1 MVKKMQLW
9 EREDFKLSTKPQFHG
24 SDLEQIEAYYGI
36 PADQI
41 ISFSANVN
49 PLGLS
54 PKFRQSMLDHVDAVI
69 SYPDREYKDLRAAI
83 SAYCGAPFDD
93 ILAGCGATD
102 LISRFIRTGMPRKV
116 MLIDPT
122 YSEYAREIS
131 LEGGELISYPL
142 DEKKE
147 FRLDVPELCSSLD
160 DSYDLLIMCNPNNP
174 TGFALR
180 HEGLRELFRCCDK
193 HNINVLV
200 DETYVEFADDMDEIT
215 SVPLTREFQNV
226 IVLRGVSKFFAAPGL
241 RLGYAVTSNKKI
253 RDRMNSTKNPWAIN
267 SIAAL
272 SGAEM
277 FRDTGYI
284 EKTKTFI
291 SKERARLVEILRGEA
306 NLHVYDPSANFIL
319 MRILKENVTSEEVFE
334 HAVKDGL
341 VLRDCSSFPGL
352 GSSHIRFCFCLPQQ
366 NDLLIRKIFEMVS

>member
-1 MVKKMQLW
+1 M
-9 EREDFKLSTKPQFHG
+9 SIKPQFHG

-36 PADQI
+36 PAGKI

-54 PKFRQSMLDHVDAVI
+54 PRFRQSMIDRVDDVI
-69 SYPDREYKDLRAAI
+69 SYPDRDYKELRKAV
-83 SAYCGAPFDD
+83 SEYCGAPLDS
-93 ILAGCGATD
+93 ILAGSGATD
-102 LISRFIRTGMPRKV
+102 LISRFIRTELPHKV

-160 DSYDLLIMCNPNNP
+160 DTYDLLVMCNPNNP
-174 TGFALR
+174 TGFALDQD
-180 HEGLRELFRCCDK
+180 GLRKLFGCCAN
-193 HNINVLV
+193 HGINVLV
-200 DETYVEFADDMDEIT
+200 DETYVEFADNMEDIT
-215 SVPLTREFQNV
+215 SIPLTEEFQNV

-241 RLGYAVTSNKKI
+241 RLGYAVTSNDTF
-253 RDRMNSTKNPWAIN
+253 RERMNSTKNPWAIN
-267 SIAAL
+267 SIAAG

-277 FRDTGYI
+277 FRDHDYI

-291 SKERARLVEILRGEA
+291 SKERARLLDILRREP
-306 NLHVYDPSANFIL
+306 NLHVYEPSANFIL
-319 MRILKENVTSEEVFE
+319 MRILKESVTSEDVFE

-352 GSSHIRFCFCLPQQ
+352 GSSHIRFCLCLPDQ
-366 NDLLIRKIFEMVS
+366 NDRLIQKIFEMVS